1 MTFSIV
7 IPLFNEEKNIKNLID
22 EIYYF
27 LEKKTYDYEIVLVND
42 GSTDETKKIIEEIK
56 NKNPDKIKLLKNS
69 KNCGQSF
76 SLINGINKSKFDT
89 IISLDGD
96 GQNNPKDIPRL
107 IKKYI
112 SNKDVS
118 LVGGIRVN
126 RKDSF
131 IKKISSVIANKIRI
145 FFLNDGCLD
154 TGCSLKI
161 FEKKTFLLFPKFN
174 GIHRFLPALF
184 KGYGK
189 KTMYIE
195 VDHRLRK
202 HGISKYGTI
211 SRMLKGIIDIIRVLL
226 IIKKYNKKNA

>member
-27 LEKKTYDYEIVLVND
+27 LEKQTYDYEIVLVND

-56 NKNPDKIKLLKNS
+56 NKNPYKIKLLKNS
-69 KNCGQSF
+69 KNFGQSF

-107 IKKYI
+107 INKYI

-161 FEKKTFLLFPKFN
+161 FEKNTFLLFPKFN